1 MADKIQKHYVEEDIQ
16 ALFIG
21 WDLTNWKEKLETI
34 AEEMTL
40 FSNLLLLLEASPKKG
55 RSSYTNLFEKIALFK
70 SMNSE
75 FDKNLIAYNLQLEGL
90 KECEDLQCETY
101 FLNGHTHFKEKIEA
115 YFSEYRN
122 LKKTLFSKIN
132 NGIRAAAQN

>member
-1 MADKIQKHYVEEDIQ
+1 MSEKIEKHYGEEDIQ

-21 WDLTNWKEKLETI
+21 WDLTNWKEKLETV
-34 AEEMTL
+34 AEEMTF
-40 FSNLLLLLEASPKKG
+40 FSNLLLLLETSPRKEGAK
-55 RSSYTNLFEKIALFK
+55 YTNLLEKIKLFQTTNA
-70 SMNSE
+70 SFHN
-75 FDKNLIAYNLQLEGL
+75 DLISYTIKLEGL

-101 FLNGHTHFKEKIEA
+101 FLNGHSQFKKNIET

-132 NGIRAAAQN
+132 NGIKAATKI

>member
-40 FSNLLLLLEASPKKG
+40 FSNLLSLLEASPNKG
-55 RSSYTNLFEKIALFK
+55 RSSYTNLFEKIATFK
-70 SMNSE
+70 SMNDE
-75 FDKNLIAYNLQLEGL
+75 FDKNLIAYNLKLEGL

-101 FLNGHTHFKEKIEA
+101 FLNGHTQFKEKIEA

-132 NGIRAAAQN
+132 NGIKEAAKN

>member
-40 FSNLLLLLEASPKKG
+40 FSNLLSLL
-55 RSSYTNLFEKIALFK
+55 
-70 SMNSE
+70 
-75 FDKNLIAYNLQLEGL
+75 
-90 KECEDLQCETY
+90 
-101 FLNGHTHFKEKIEA
+101 
-115 YFSEYRN
+115 
-122 LKKTLFSKIN
+122 
-132 NGIRAAAQN
+132 